1 MSFRKEI
8 KYSYSINEI
17 KLVKEFLLKKGM
29 KNLFP
34 RRVINS
40 CYFDTTDYEL
50 YRISIEDSL
59 PKKKIRIRWYEKNN
73 KFLKE
78 IKITSIEGRYKNSQ
92 PYFFDDIYINSSH
105 KLFDNDYGLLK
116 PSLLVSY
123 EREYYSYEKVRITF
137 DQKIKYKS
145 YRNTKKKSAKDNL
158 CVLEIKADINQSDDY
173 LHNVINKLP
182 DCFSKYTRG
191 ISFVNNEI

>member
-40 CYFDTTDYEL
+40 CYFDTTDFEL

-92 PYFFDDIYINSSH
+92 PYFFDDIDINSSH

-116 PSLLVSY
+116 PSLLVS
-123 EREYYSYEKVRITF
+123 
-137 DQKIKYKS
+137 
-145 YRNTKKKSAKDNL
+145 
-158 CVLEIKADINQSDDY
+158 
-173 LHNVINKLP
+173 
-182 DCFSKYTRG
+182 
-191 ISFVNNEI
+191 

>member
-1 MSFRKEI
+1 M
-8 KYSYSINEI
+8 
-17 KLVKEFLLKKGM
+17 
-29 KNLFP
+29 
-34 RRVINS
+34 
-40 CYFDTTDYEL
+40 
-50 YRISIEDSL
+50 
-59 PKKKIRIRWYEKNN
+59 
-73 KFLKE
+73 
-78 IKITSIEGRYKNSQ
+78 
-92 PYFFDDIYINSSH
+92 
-105 KLFDNDYGLLK
+105 
-116 PSLLVSY
+116 
-123 EREYYSYEKVRITF
+123 RITF